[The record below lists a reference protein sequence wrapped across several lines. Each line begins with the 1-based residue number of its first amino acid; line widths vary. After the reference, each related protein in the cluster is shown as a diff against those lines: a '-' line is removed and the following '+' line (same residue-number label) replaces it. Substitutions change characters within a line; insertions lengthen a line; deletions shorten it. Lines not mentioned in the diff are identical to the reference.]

1 MMNEKAKF
9 KKKQYRT
16 VNQLIWDEEW
26 EKAQVLALTLL
37 EDEPENHWLL
47 AELAETYYEQRNYE
61 KALGYIEQ
69 ALKIAPH
76 CPLVL
81 WHYSLILYMLKRYED
96 AIRIYKGLIRRGIQN
111 LAYEE
116 CGEGIRW
123 ARILV
128 NNCRY
133 FVGLAYARTGNF
145 QTAKKYIEAHIANRN
160 RNCPSIYS
168 LRDVRKDLSLI
179 KEGKEPL

>member
-47 AELAETYYEQRNYE
+47 AELAKTYYEQRNYE

-69 ALKIAPH
+69 ALKIAPR

-81 WHYSLILYMLKRYED
+81 WH
-96 AIRIYKGLIRRGIQN
+96 
-111 LAYEE
+111 
-116 CGEGIRW
+116 
-123 ARILV
+123 
-128 NNCRY
+128 
-133 FVGLAYARTGNF
+133 
-145 QTAKKYIEAHIANRN
+145 
-160 RNCPSIYS
+160 
-168 LRDVRKDLSLI
+168 
-179 KEGKEPL
+179 